1 MTTPSAITSTSPCK
15 VLLIDD
21 DSEYLAFWA
30 RTLTNRSSNY
40 SVIQASSVQE
50 GLEAFRA
57 QKVDCV
63 ILDLDFP
70 DSSGFQFL
78 IDVVPNRDRPEIAI
92 VCLTRLRNPTLREM
106 AVRNGAQ
113 AYLVKQSTSA
123 DELDKVIQEAI
134 VSVASAVTTH

>member
-1 MTTPSAITSTSPCK
+1 MTTSSAITPTSLCK

-21 DSEYLAFWA
+21 DSEHLAFWA

-40 SVIQASSVQE
+40 SVIKASSVQE

-63 ILDLDFP
+63 VLDLDFP

-78 IDVVPNRDRPEIAI
+78 IDVVPKPRPPRNRYSLPHSSS
-92 VCLTRLRNPTLREM
+92 
-106 AVRNGAQ
+106 
-113 AYLVKQSTSA
+113 QSHSA
-123 DELDKVIQEAI
+123 
-134 VSVASAVTTH
+134 